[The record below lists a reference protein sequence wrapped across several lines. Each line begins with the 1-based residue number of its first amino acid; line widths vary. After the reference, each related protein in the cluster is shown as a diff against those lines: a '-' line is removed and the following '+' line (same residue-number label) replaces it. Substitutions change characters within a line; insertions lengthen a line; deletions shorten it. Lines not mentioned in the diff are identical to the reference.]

1 MFLNFVACSS
11 SRFVSPLL
19 SNPSPLSFSLR
30 FPPTRSPPIHL
41 SLVNRPD
48 IFIDASPPPPPR
60 RLNNRELH
68 RPAFV
73 HPSFKGYRVI
83 PRIALFFLF
92 FLSLSLSTSMRAK
105 TPFANPFST
114 CNYSKYRPIEYTACE
129 DKREGEGHPSIQPRI
144 IVIKCN

>member
-92 FLSLSLSTSMRAK
+92 FLSLSLFLPRCAQKRPSRIPFRRVIIRNTAQSSIPLARISGKERAIRV
-105 TPFANPFST
+105 FSQ
-114 CNYSKYRPIEYTACE
+114 E
-129 DKREGEGHPSIQPRI
+129 
-144 IVIKCN
+144 